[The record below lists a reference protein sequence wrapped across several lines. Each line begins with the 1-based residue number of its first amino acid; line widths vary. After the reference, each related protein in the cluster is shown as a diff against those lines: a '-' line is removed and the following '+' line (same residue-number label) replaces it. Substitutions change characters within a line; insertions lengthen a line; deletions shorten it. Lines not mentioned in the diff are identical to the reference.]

1 LISFLLIQNDIGLV
15 IAVIAGGFIGTNID
29 SVLGATL
36 QQKGYLSNNG
46 VNLVATASGAMV
58 SGMFYLVGM

>member
-1 LISFLLIQNDIGLV
+1 MIPIDLSLV
-15 IAVIAGGFIGTNID
+15 FAVIAGGFIGTNID

-46 VNLVATASGAMV
+46 VNLLQLFQERSYPV
-58 SGMFYLVGM
+58 